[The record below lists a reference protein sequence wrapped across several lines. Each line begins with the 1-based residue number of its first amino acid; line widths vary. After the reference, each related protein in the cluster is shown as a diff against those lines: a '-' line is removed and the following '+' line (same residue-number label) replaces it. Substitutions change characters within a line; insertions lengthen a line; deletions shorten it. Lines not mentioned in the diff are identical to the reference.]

1 MPDKPDAGAIGPG
14 APDSGG
20 GVDTVTGASF
30 DAVVAASPMPYL
42 IDFWA
47 EWCAPCVAYE
57 PIVAEVAGENAGRL
71 RVGRV
76 DIASDPELAER
87 CGIRTV
93 PALVLFQDGE
103 ITKRIFGARPKRYLV
118 DELARLL

>member
-1 MPDKPDAGAIGPG
+1 MPEGPG
-14 APDSGG
+14 AGA
-20 GVDTVTGASF
+20 TVAAVTSASF
-30 DAVVAASPMPYL
+30 DEMVTASPEPYL
-42 IDFWA
+42 VDFWA

-57 PIVAEVAGENAGRL
+57 PIVAEVATENAGRL

-76 DIASDPELAER
+76 DIANDPELAER

>member
-1 MPDKPDAGAIGPG
+1 MPEGP
-14 APDSGG
+14 APAAEGPAPSDGDGIATITGQSFDQ
-20 GVDTVTGASF
+20 VVGAS
-30 DAVVAASPMPYL
+30 PQPYL
-42 IDFWA
+42 VDFWA
-47 EWCAPCVAYE
+47 AWCAPCVAYE
-57 PIVAEVAGENAGRL
+57 PIVAEIATEHVGRL

-76 DIASDPELAER
+76 DMANDPELAER

-118 DELARLL
+118 DELARILP